1 MKMGSGLFF
10 GLFLI
15 LLGFAL
21 IVKYVFNLDIPV
33 VRILIALL
41 FVFIGI
47 RMLLG
52 KSVFQRIHVDNND
65 VIFSES
71 RFEGKDMNKNE
82 YNVIFGKS
90 VFDLRDLDS
99 IQLHRTIEF
108 NTIFGAT
115 LVKINQELP
124 VKIIAEGVF
133 GSARLPGRTTAV
145 FGKTEYTTKAFDT
158 EKKYLLIKA
167 DVVFGDFELKTY

>member
-21 IVKYVFNLDIPV
+21 IIKYVFDLDIPV

-41 FVFIGI
+41 LVFIGI

-52 KSVFQRIHVDNND
+52 KSVFQRIHVNKND

-99 IQLHRTIEF
+99 IKLHRTIEF

-145 FGKTEYTTKAFDT
+145 FGKTEYTTKTFDP
-158 EKKYLLIKA
+158 EKEYLLIKA
-167 DVVFGDFELKTY
+167 DVVFGDFELRTY

>member
-1 MKMGSGLFF
+1 MGSGLFF

-21 IVKYVFNLDIPV
+21 IIKYVFDLDIPV

-52 KSVFQRIHVDNND
+52 KSVFQRIHVDKND

-71 RFEGKDMNKNE
+71 RYDGKDMNKNE

-99 IQLHRTIEF
+99 IQPHRTIEF

-124 VKIIAEGVF
+124 VRIIAEGVF

-145 FGKTEYTTKAFDT
+145 FGKTEYTTKTFDP
-158 EKKYLLIKA
+158 EKEYLLIKA
-167 DVVFGDFELKTY
+167 DVVFGEFELRTY

>member
-21 IVKYVFNLDIPV
+21 IIKYVFDLDIPV

-52 KSVFQRIHVDNND
+52 KSVFQRIHVDDND

-99 IQLHRTIEF
+99 IKLHRTIEF

-145 FGKTEYTTKAFDT
+145 FGKTEYTTKTFDP
-158 EKKYLLIKA
+158 EKEYLLIKA
-167 DVVFGDFELKTY
+167 DVVFGDFELRTY